1 MTEPLWD
8 VSTIS
13 YPYPNNA
20 MFVREYTIKLLGTS
34 FPNMTATEVTQF
46 VNGLF
51 ESRNDLSTFKNHIR
65 DFLVQSK
72 EFLAQIHSI
81 GGSIS
86 SFGGGLS
93 TSLCRF
99 SLHKNLAAENLRGG
113 LSMPGNEVGDRIHN
127 FFGQENLS
135 QGQHHSQVVDGTW
148 SGLNNNLWVG
158 SQRQI
163 GAPLISNL
171 KNYSVQQSAD
181 SDRGHGGQSSSL
193 QHGLNFTQSA
203 SKPELARSQSQNR
216 QPSLN
221 GYMHG
226 HQSIQTRQ
234 NESNFLGVDTEYNRH
249 NLTSRGL
256 PVLDPQLGNGPE
268 HNKKNPVRLESTE
281 SPVNYDFFGGQQ
293 QMSNQHPGMLQS
305 LPRQQSGISDM
316 QLLQQQVMLRK
327 LQELQRQQQLHNPQF
342 QQHEAR
348 QQNSINQVSS
358 VKQAT
363 GSHTSAHINGIP
375 MQDASNYSWQPEL
388 MAANANWLQRG
399 SPPVMQVSTSGLMF
413 SPDQGQIRMMGL
425 VPQQVDQSLYGVPI
439 TSTRTNSS
447 QHSPI
452 HMDKSTMLQV
462 SAGSNS
468 FPGNQ
473 YAAFTDQVSIQDG
486 TMVSR
491 QGYQGKNIFGGQ
503 GLNSGLNLENLQQ
516 MNAQQKG
523 VSMQE
528 FHERQE
534 FVSPSET
541 SQEKTA
547 MQVAPSQNA
556 AALDPEEEKILFGSD
571 DNVWEAFGRSTN
583 MGSGCSNMLD
593 GTDLFGALPSI
604 QSGSWSA
611 LMQSAVAEASSG
623 DTVIQEGWSGLS
635 VRNSE
640 PSTAN
645 QQPSYVND
653 GSKQPSAWTDNN
665 LQTVSALSSRPFP
678 LSVDANTNMNYSS
691 VSGVQQSGLKT
702 SHEQNEKLQNDS
714 SQRFAQ
720 QFSGEGNRWLDYSTI
735 QKPVAEGSHFYG
747 NVAHP
752 PETELNVKGVSA
764 SWNHQ
769 ESMSSYIT
777 SGQPSNRPNGWNFI
791 DSVSLGG
798 GAPSKNQGDENS
810 LQPTHSGDH
819 RSAMHEKM
827 GHGTGIWKT
836 NSVSNATEH
845 ASSAIGHSQV
855 NKEDSDLNNAAAV
868 SDSSAITANQKSIQQ
883 LPTHNLN
890 FWKNVNSSVNPR
902 VNEVPGKHLH
912 HLDKSPQIIESSG
925 NNGPNNGEIELETE
939 NFNIKE
945 KSSDSLRSNVSHIT
959 SPAGL
964 RENVWLDAND
974 PCTFPGGKQK
984 SSGQVGRKPFGT
996 RKFQYHPMGDVEID
1010 TEPSYGIKS
1019 VTHSQATPQQ
1029 VSRGLS
1035 GYDQVYNGQ
1044 SKYFGH
1050 IAKNSMENDKVHLPG
1065 FQGDMKHMD
1074 GVPSKGMHPGSTPV
1088 TSAPYDR
1095 SVDNFAKNKTASSSQ
1110 NMLELL
1116 HKVDQSKEHGYA
1128 TPFSSSDRN
1137 QSEMPE
1143 AETSDGSVGHL
1154 QHQSSASQGFGLQ
1167 LGPPSQRMSLPDHAL
1182 SFKSSSQAV
1191 NSLSSAHIGS
1201 EMGKKGHNTW
1211 LASTASDQSLNPSHE
1226 TSQADSRNKI
1236 SSNVGQIGDKS
1247 LQYNI
1252 QGSFSA
1258 GFPYPRSQLQNQ
1270 QMSGADGQVTKS
1282 QSVNVSFDRLASQSK
1297 QIDDSSER
1305 LHTSELASSS
1315 ETSQPCDNNQNYVR
1329 GSAQP
1334 FPVLEAMPVS
1344 QPSTPGLSQQ
1354 GSVSKML
1361 PNAWASVPN
1370 QQNSAVVQASPN
1382 LFKSYPQST
1391 NYLEKP
1397 SSGPLKLD
1405 DQIAQ
1410 KGDNGSSGF
1419 ATYSANIQGSV
1430 GKEQAM
1436 KEQQV
1441 LPESDATQKMGA
1453 AHLLGK
1459 ESVVNRLSDASLS
1472 NSTTAQRDIEAFGRS
1487 LKPKNLQHNYSL
1499 LHQMQAMKST
1509 EADPD
1514 NRSVK
1519 RFKGPECG
1527 LDAQHVSLAGL
1538 QHLSSGPNAMVTDA
1552 SANSLPPGDSTML
1565 SFSAK
1570 SGDNHETNAFGHNDS
1585 QNPINDSSAVVVRGE
1600 NSQISPQMAP
1610 SWFDQYGNF
1619 KNGQMLPTY
1628 DARKAAAMKTME
1640 QPFVVGKS
1648 SDGLQVGQSAK
1659 PNVVADASQL
1669 LNVQQSPIS
1678 LATEHLSSPPA
1689 ITNQSLIL
1697 ARPNKRKAAT
1707 SKLLPWHREV
1717 MQGFQKLQNIS
1728 MAEMEWAQAA
1738 NRLMEKVEDETEL
1751 IEDGQSML
1759 RSKRRLVLTT
1769 QLMQQL
1775 FRPPSAK
1782 VLTSLAS
1789 AHHESVTYFV
1799 ARSALGDACSSMS
1812 SSRSDT
1818 SLHPDSGYLLSGKLQ
1833 TSERIGNQYISKA
1846 MEDFIDRAK
1855 KLEDDLL
1862 RLDKR
1867 ASILDLRVE
1876 CQDLEKFSVIN
1887 RFAKFHGRGQADGAE
1902 TSSSS
1907 DVSANS
1913 QKFFPQRYVTALPMP
1928 RNLPDRVQC
1937 LSL

>member
-1 MTEPLWD
+1 
-8 VSTIS
+8 
-13 YPYPNNA
+13 
-20 MFVREYTIKLLGTS
+20 
-34 FPNMTATEVTQF
+34 
-46 VNGLF
+46 
-51 ESRNDLSTFKNHIR
+51 
-65 DFLVQSK
+65 
-72 EFLAQIHSI
+72 
-81 GGSIS
+81 
-86 SFGGGLS
+86 
-93 TSLCRF
+93 
-99 SLHKNLAAENLRGG
+99 
-113 LSMPGNEVGDRIHN
+113 MPGNEVGDRIHN

-148 SGLNNNLWVG
+148 SGLNNNPWVG

-163 GAPLISNL
+163 GSPLSNL
-171 KNYSVQQSAD
+171 KNYSIQQSVD

-203 SKPELARSQSQNR
+203 LKPESARSQSQIQ
-216 QPSLN
+216 QPTLN
-221 GYMHG
+221 GYIHG
-226 HQSIQTRQ
+226 HQLSQTRQ

-249 NLTSRGL
+249 NLNSRGL
-256 PVLDPQLGNGPE
+256 PVLDSQLGNGPE

-316 QLLQQQVMLRK
+316 QLLQQQVMLKK
-327 LQELQRQQQLHNPQF
+327 LQELQRQQQLHNTQY

-348 QQNSINQVSS
+348 QPNSIHQVSS
-358 VKQAT
+358 VVKQAP
-363 GSHTSAHINGIP
+363 GSHTSALINGIP
-375 MQDASNYSWQPEL
+375 MQDASNDSWQPEL
-388 MAANANWLQRG
+388 MAANANWLQHG
-399 SPPVMQVSTSGLMF
+399 APPVMQVSTSGLMF

-425 VPQQVDQSLYGVPI
+425 GPQQVDQSLYGVPI

-452 HMDKSTMLQV
+452 QIDKSTMQQI

-473 YAAFTDQVSIQDG
+473 YAAFPDQVSVQDG

-491 QGYQGKNIFGGQ
+491 QGYQGKNIFGPAAGQ
-503 GLNSGLNLENLQQ
+503 GLNSGLNLQSLQQ
-516 MNAQQKG
+516 MNTQQKG
-523 VSMQE
+523 ASIQE
-528 FHERQE
+528 FHERQG
-534 FVSPSET
+534 FASPSET
-541 SQEKTA
+541 SQGKTA
-547 MQVAPSQNA
+547 MQVASSQNV

-593 GTDLFGALPSI
+593 GTDFLGALPSM

-611 LMQSAVAEASSG
+611 LMQSAVAETSSG
-623 DTVIQEGWSGLS
+623 DTGIQEGWSGLS

-640 PSTAN
+640 PPAAN

-653 GSKQPSAWTDNN
+653 GSKQSSVWSDKN
-665 LQTVSALSSRPFP
+665 LQTISALSSRPFP
-678 LSVDANTNMNYSS
+678 VSVDASNNYSS
-691 VSGVQQSGLKT
+691 ISGVQQSGLKI
-702 SHEQNEKLQNDS
+702 SHEQSEKLQNDS
-714 SQRFAQ
+714 SQGCVQ
-720 QFSGEGNRWLDYSTI
+720 QFSGEGNKWLDCSTI

-747 NVAHP
+747 NVAYP
-752 PETELNVKGVSA
+752 AGTELNVKSVSA
-764 SWNHQ
+764 SSTHQ
-769 ESMSSYIT
+769 ESRPSYDT

-791 DSVSLGG
+791 DSVSPGWVAL
-798 GAPSKNQGDENS
+798 SKNQGDESS
-810 LQPTHSGDH
+810 LQSTHSGDH
-819 RSAMHEKM
+819 RSFMHEKM

-836 NSVSNATEH
+836 NSVSNATEQ

-855 NKEDSDLNNAAAV
+855 NREDSDLNNAAAV
-868 SDSSAITANQKSIQQ
+868 SDSSATRVNQKSSQQ
-883 LPTHNLN
+883 LPNNRNLN
-890 FWKNVNSSVNPR
+890 FWKNVTSSVNPI
-902 VNEVPGKHLH
+902 NEVPGKYQH
-912 HLDKSPQIIESSG
+912 HLDKSPQNIESSG
-925 NNGPNNGEIELETE
+925 NNGPNNGGIDHETE
-939 NFNIKE
+939 NSNIKG
-945 KSSDSLRSNVSHIT
+945 KSSDNLRSNVSHNT
-959 SPAGL
+959 STVGL
-964 RENVWLDAND
+964 RENVWLDASD
-974 PCTFPGGKQK
+974 PRAFPGGKQK
-984 SSGQVGRKPFGT
+984 SSGQAGRKPFGT

-1010 TEPSYGIKS
+1010 TDPSYGVKS

-1029 VSRGLS
+1029 VSWGLS
-1035 GYDQVYNGQ
+1035 GHDQVHVGH

-1050 IAKNSMENDKVHLPG
+1050 LSKNSVENDKVRLPG
-1065 FQGDMKHMD
+1065 FQGDTKYID
-1074 GVPSKGMHPGSTPV
+1074 EVPSKGMHPGSIPV
-1088 TSAPYDR
+1088 TSAPCDR
-1095 SVDNFAKNKTASSSQ
+1095 SVDNYAKSKTASSSQ
-1110 NMLELL
+1110 HMLELL
-1116 HKVDQSKEHGYA
+1116 HKVDQPKEHGSA
-1128 TPFSSSDRN
+1128 TPFSSSDCN
-1137 QSEMPE
+1137 QSEVPE

-1167 LGPPSQRMSLPDHAL
+1167 LGPPSQRLSLPDRAL

-1191 NSLSSAHIGS
+1191 NSLSSAHVAT
-1201 EMGKKGHNTW
+1201 EMGKKGHTW
-1211 LASTASDQSLNPSHE
+1211 LASTASDQSLHPFHE

-1236 SSNVGQIGDKS
+1236 SSNAGQIGDNA

-1252 QGSFSA
+1252 QGNFSA
-1258 GFPYPRSQLQNQ
+1258 GFPYTRSHLQNQ
-1270 QMSGADGQVTKS
+1270 QMSGAGGQVTQS
-1282 QSVNVSFDRLASQSK
+1282 QSVNVSFDRFASQSK

-1305 LHTSELASSS
+1305 LQTSQSAHASVSDMCKGTLRGELASSL
-1315 ETSQPCDNNQNYVR
+1315 ETSQQCDNNQNYVR
-1329 GSAQP
+1329 GLAQP

-1344 QPSTPGLSQQ
+1344 QPSATPGLSQQ
-1354 GSVSKML
+1354 GAISKML
-1361 PNAWASVPN
+1361 PNAWASVSN
-1370 QQNSAVVQASPN
+1370 QQNSSGSQASPN

-1410 KGDNGSSGF
+1410 KGDTGPSGF
-1419 ATYSANIQGSV
+1419 AAYSANIHGSV

-1459 ESVVNRLSDASLS
+1459 ESVVNRLSDVSLS

-1487 LKPKNLQHNYSL
+1487 LKPNNIQHNYSL
-1499 LHQMQAMKST
+1499 LHQMQAMKSI

-1527 LDAQHVSLAGL
+1527 LDAQQVSLAGVS
-1538 QHLSSGPNAMVTDA
+1538 QFSCGSNAIITDA
-1552 SANSLPPGDSTML
+1552 STNSLPPGDSTML
-1565 SFSAK
+1565 SCSAK
-1570 SGDNHETNAFGHNDS
+1570 SGDTHGTNASNHDVHAFGRDDPLS
-1585 QNPINDSSAVVVRGE
+1585 SINSSSAVAIRGE
-1600 NSQISPQMAP
+1600 QPQINPQMAP
-1610 SWFDQYGNF
+1610 SWFDQY

-1628 DARKAAAMKTME
+1628 DVRKTAALKTME
-1640 QPFVVGKS
+1640 QPFAVGKS
-1648 SDGLQVGQSAK
+1648 SDGLQVSQSTK
-1659 PNVVADASQL
+1659 PNVVVDASQL
-1669 LNVQQSPIS
+1669 LSVQQSPIS
-1678 LATEHLSSPPA
+1678 LASEHLSSPQLLPSA
-1689 ITNQSLIL
+1689 VTNQNLIL

-1717 MQGFQKLQNIS
+1717 MQSFQKLQNIS
-1728 MAEMEWAQAA
+1728 LAEMEWAQAA
-1738 NRLMEKVEDETEL
+1738 NRLVEKVEDETEL
-1751 IEDGQSML
+1751 IDDGPVML

-1782 VLTSLAS
+1782 VLS
-1789 AHHESVTYFV
+1789 AQAITHHESVTYFV
-1799 ARSALGDACSSMS
+1799 ARSALGDACSSVS
-1812 SSRSDT
+1812 SSKSDT

-1833 TSERIGNQYISKA
+1833 TSERIGDQYMSKA

-1855 KLEDDLL
+1855 KLEDNLL

-1887 RFAKFHGRGQADGAE
+1887 RFAKFHGRGQAEGAE

-1913 QKFFPQRYVTALPMP
+1913 QKFCPQRYVTALPMP

>member
-1 MTEPLWD
+1 
-8 VSTIS
+8 
-13 YPYPNNA
+13 
-20 MFVREYTIKLLGTS
+20 
-34 FPNMTATEVTQF
+34 
-46 VNGLF
+46 
-51 ESRNDLSTFKNHIR
+51 
-65 DFLVQSK
+65 
-72 EFLAQIHSI
+72 
-81 GGSIS
+81 
-86 SFGGGLS
+86 
-93 TSLCRF
+93 
-99 SLHKNLAAENLRGG
+99 
-113 LSMPGNEVGDRIHN
+113 MPGNEVGDRIHN

-135 QGQHHSQVVDGTW
+135 QGQHHSQVIDGTW
-148 SGLNNNLWVG
+148 SGLNNNPWVG

-193 QHGLNFTQSA
+193 QHGLNCTQSA

-256 PVLDPQLGNGPE
+256 PVLDPQLGNDPE
-268 HNKKNPVRLESTE
+268 HNKKNSVRLESIE

-293 QMSNQHPGMLQS
+293 QMRNQHPGILQS
-305 LPRQQSGISDM
+305 LPRQQSGNSDM

-348 QQNSINQVSS
+348 QPNSINQVSS
-358 VKQAT
+358 VVKQAT
-363 GSHTSAHINGIP
+363 DSHTSAHINGIS
-375 MQDASNYSWQPEL
+375 MQDASSYSWQPEL

-452 HMDKSTMLQV
+452 HMDKPTMLQV

-473 YAAFTDQVSIQDG
+473 YAAFPDQVSMQDG

-491 QGYQGKNIFGGQ
+491 QVYQGKNIFGSAAGQ

-523 VSMQE
+523 SSMQE

-534 FVSPSET
+534 FVCPSET
-541 SQEKTA
+541 SQGKTA

-571 DNVWEAFGRSTN
+571 DSVWEAFGRSTN

-593 GTDLFGALPSI
+593 GADFFGALPSI

-611 LMQSAVAEASSG
+611 LMQSAVAEASSV

-635 VRNSE
+635 VRNND
-640 PSTAN
+640 PLTAN
-645 QQPSYVND
+645 QQPSYASD
-653 GSKQPSAWTDNN
+653 GSKQPSAWIDNN
-665 LQTVSALSSRPFP
+665 LLTVSALSSRPFP
-678 LSVDANTNMNYSS
+678 VSIDANTDMNYSS

-714 SQRFAQ
+714 SQRFVQ
-720 QFSGEGNRWLDYSTI
+720 QFSGESNRWLDYSTI

-752 PETELNVKGVSA
+752 PDTELNVKGVSA

-769 ESMSSYIT
+769 ESMSSYNT
-777 SGQPSNRPNGWNFI
+777 SGQPSNRLNGWNFI
-791 DSVSLGG
+791 DSVSAGG
-798 GAPSKNQGDENS
+798 EATSKNQGDENS
-810 LQPTHSGDH
+810 LQPTFSGDH
-819 RSAMHEKM
+819 ISAMHEKM

-868 SDSSAITANQKSIQQ
+868 SDSSAIRANKKSSQQ
-883 LPTHNLN
+883 LPTTHNLN

-902 VNEVPGKHLH
+902 INEVPGKHQH

-925 NNGPNNGEIELETE
+925 NNGPHNGEIELETE
-939 NFNIKE
+939 NLNINE
-945 KSSDSLRSNVSHIT
+945 KLSDSLRSNESHNAST
-959 SPAGL
+959 AGL

-1010 TEPSYGIKS
+1010 TEPYGIKS
-1019 VTHSQATPQQ
+1019 VTHLQATAQQ

-1050 IAKNSMENDKVHLPG
+1050 NAKNSMENDKVHLPG
-1065 FQGDMKHMD
+1065 FQVDMKYID

-1095 SVDNFAKNKTASSSQ
+1095 SVDNFAKNKTSSSSQ

-1116 HKVDQSKEHGYA
+1116 HKVDQSKEHGYT
-1128 TPFSSSDRN
+1128 TPFSSSDPN
-1137 QSEMPE
+1137 QSEIPE

-1201 EMGKKGHNTW
+1201 EIGKKGHSW
-1211 LASTASDQSLNPSHE
+1211 LTSTTSDQSLHPSHE

-1236 SSNVGQIGDKS
+1236 SSTVGQIGDKA

-1270 QMSGADGQVTKS
+1270 QMRGADGQVTKS
-1282 QSVNVSFDRLASQSK
+1282 QSVNVPFDRFASQSK

-1305 LHTSELASSS
+1305 RHTSELASSP
-1315 ETSQPCDNNQNYVR
+1315 ETSQPCDYNQNYVR

-1361 PNAWASVPN
+1361 PNAWASVSN

-1382 LFKSYPQST
+1382 LFKSDPQST

-1397 SSGPLKLD
+1397 SSDRLKLD
-1405 DQIAQ
+1405 EQIAQ
-1410 KGDNGSSGF
+1410 KGDIGSSGF
-1419 ATYSANIQGSV
+1419 ATYSVNIQGTF

-1441 LPESDATQKMGA
+1441 LPVSDATQKMGA

-1459 ESVVNRLSDASLS
+1459 ESLVNRLSDASLS

-1499 LHQMQAMKST
+1499 LHQMQAMKSI

-1514 NRSVK
+1514 HRSVK

-1527 LDAQHVSLAGL
+1527 LDTLHVSLVGL
-1538 QHLSSGPNAMVTDA
+1538 QQLSSGPNAMVTDA
-1552 SANSLPPGDSTML
+1552 STNSLPPEESTML

-1570 SGDNHETNAFGHNDS
+1570 SRDNHGTNAFGRNDS
-1585 QNPINDSSAVVVRGE
+1585 QNPTNDSSAVAVRGE

-1640 QPFVVGKS
+1640 QPFAVGKS
-1648 SDGLQVGQSAK
+1648 SDGLQVGQSTK

-1669 LNVQQSPIS
+1669 LNVQQSLIT
-1678 LATEHLSSPPA
+1678 LATEHLSSPQLLPPG

-1697 ARPNKRKAAT
+1697 AKPSKRKAAT
-1707 SKLLPWHREV
+1707 STLLPWHREV
-1717 MQGFQKLQNIS
+1717 MQGFQKLQKIS
-1728 MAEMEWAQAA
+1728 MAEMEWGHAA

-1751 IEDGQSML
+1751 IEDGQPML

-1782 VLTSLAS
+1782 VLTSQAS

-1818 SLHPDSGYLLSGKLQ
+1818 SLNPDSGYLLSGKLQ

-1867 ASILDLRVE
+1867 ASILELRVE

-1902 TSSSS
+1902 TSLSS